1 MQAAKRRAVRLP
13 GRAGRVSLS
22 IPMARADSRNL
33 RGDALTARA
42 AKLGIALEDF
52 RDADGSI
59 REPDL
64 RLRIGEVERYSADFR
79 FDKVL
84 AVCVAA
90 FAICGVA
97 TWLAMPDLWH
107 PYYPAA

>member
-13 GRAGRVSLS
+13 GRAERVSLS
-22 IPMARADSRNL
+22 IPMAKTDSRNL
-33 RGDALTARA
+33 RGDALAARA

-59 REPDL
+59 RELDL
-64 RLRIGEVERYSADFR
+64 QRRVSELERYSADFR

-90 FAICGVA
+90 FGICGVA
-97 TWLAMPDLWH
+97 TWLAMHFLWH
-107 PYYPAA
+107 PY